1 MKRRGW
7 GGCPAQSLGVVGR
20 VPTGQRA
27 DYALHGREAIHNGTI
42 RHLSNR
48 VHVVIA
54 RQHARPRQH
63 EHLTEGDQER

>member
-1 MKRRGW
+1 MTGV
-7 GGCPAQSLGVVGR
+7 GGVLDSIVGVVGR